1 VLTLRRLAFA
11 AWLYLS
17 ILIAGV
23 LYIPFL
29 LGTRRLNNQLIALWG
44 RVVEFGLKAIMGVR
58 IEVRGLEHRPTGACL
73 IAGKHQSMLDTVA
86 PFAFLHDPCFVMKQ
100 ELMRTPFI
108 GWYGWKAGMI
118 GVDREAHA
126 NALKGLVRDARDR
139 LHQARELVIFPE
151 GTRAAPGAEAVYKPG
166 VAALYRDL
174 EMPCH
179 LMATNSGDCWPA
191 HGIKFNPGVVVFEFL
206 PPIPAGL
213 KRGEFMRELVERLE
227 TASARLRKEG

>member
-17 ILIAGV
+17 ILLAGV

-29 LGTRRLNNQLIALWG
+29 LGTRRLNNRLIALWACTV
-44 RVVEFGLKAIMGVR
+44 RFGLRVLMDVR
-58 IEVRGLEHRPTGACL
+58 VEVRGLEHRPRGAAL

-86 PFAFLHDPCFVMKQ
+86 PFLFLEDPCFVMKK
-100 ELMRTPFI
+100 ELLHTPFI
-108 GWYGWKAGMI
+108 GWYGAKAGMVA
-118 GVDREAHA
+118 VDREAHA
-126 NALKGLVRDARDR
+126 SALKGLVRDARDR
-139 LHQARELVIFPE
+139 LQQARELVIFPE
-151 GTRAAPGAEAVYKPG
+151 GTRSAPGAEPDYKPG

-213 KRGEFMRELVERLE
+213 KRGEFMRELVDRLE
-227 TASARLRKEG
+227 GASNALRG